1 MNIIDFCFS
10 IFNNGSLES
19 KLINPSIVN
28 NFELTVFEKLILPEA
43 PSRDQKIGF
52 NNNKKSNFPKKN
64 QFKSE
69 KSRAKALHFFANHE
83 LLAIEIMCFAILRCS
98 HTVDHET
105 FKKISKKILKTIQ
118 EEQKHFKL
126 YQSRIN
132 ELGAQFGDF
141 PINSFFW
148 DKSKSISSFDE
159 YFSLMA
165 LTFEVANLDFCL
177 YYEKVFNDV
186 HDHKSANIL
195 RTIYNDELSHVA
207 LGLNWL
213 DIKRNDQS
221 LWNYYLQCLPKEV
234 SPNRSKGIQF
244 NKKIRKNLGFP
255 KDFIEELSKFND
267 GFKVAKRKSN

>member
-1 MNIIDFCFS
+1 MNVIDFCFS

-19 KLINPSIVN
+19 KLVNPSIVQ
-28 NFELTVFEKLILPEA
+28 NFHLISFDISILSQGPK
-43 PSRDQKIGF
+43 RDHKIRF
-52 NNNKKSNFPKKN
+52 NNDKKINFPKAN

-69 KSRAKALHFFANHE
+69 ENRAKALHFFANHE
-83 LLAIEIMCFAILRCS
+83 LLAIEIMCFTILKCCYTIDQDS
-98 HTVDHET
+98 FT
-105 FKKISKKILKTIQ
+105 KIAKKILKTIA

-126 YQSRIN
+126 YQSRID
-132 ELGAQFGDF
+132 EFGFQFGDF

-186 HDHKSANIL
+186 NDCQSANIL
-195 RTIYNDELSHVA
+195 RTVYNDELSHVA
-207 LGLNWL
+207 LGLKWI
-213 DIKRNDQS
+213 DIKKHDQS
-221 LWNYYLQCLPKEV
+221 LWDYYLQCLPNEV

-244 NKKIRKNLGFP
+244 NKQIRKKLGFP
-255 KDFIEELSKFND
+255 RDFIDKLSNFND
-267 GFKVAKRKSN
+267 GFKIAKRKSN